1 MLEGIKNIHFIGIG
15 GAGMSAL
22 AQVLLELGYRVSG
35 SDIKM
40 NLITKR
46 LEERGAVV
54 HHGHGEEN
62 LAQADLVIFS
72 SAIPSINPELKAA
85 RLRGL
90 SVLSRGEMLAELM
103 RERNGI
109 AVAGT
114 HGKTTTT
121 SMVASILSEAALDP
135 TIVIGGELNDI
146 GGNAR
151 LGHSSYLVAEAD
163 ESDGSFLK
171 LSPALAVVTNIEADH
186 LEYYHNLPAI
196 IEAFRRFVGRVS
208 DDGCLVLSDHPN
220 VRKIT
225 GKNEKRKT
233 KNVRILTYGIKQ
245 GVDLVAKEVKFRGLG
260 SEYEVFHRGER
271 LGKIKL
277 GVPGRHNIY
286 NSLAAIGVALEVGV
300 GFEKISSA
308 LTNFHGVQRR
318 FEIRGEVKDIV
329 VVDDYAHH
337 PTEIR
342 ATLKAARQWRA
353 KRIIGIFQPH
363 RYTRT
368 KFLRKDFSSAFEEAD
383 FLVITEIYSAGE
395 EPLPGVSGRDIYEAV
410 RDIGQ
415 ENVEFIP
422 DKSEIADRVMNILQ
436 PGDTVITMGAGDI
449 DTVAGEIVQRLR

>member
-40 NLITKR
+40 NPITKR

-103 RERNGI
+103 RERRGI

-151 LGHSSYLVAEAD
+151 LGRGCYLVAEAD

-186 LEYYHNLPAI
+186 LKYYHNLPAI

-208 DDGCLVLSDHPN
+208 DGGCLILSDHPN

-225 GKNEKRKT
+225 GKHVRVLQANEKRKT
-233 KNVRILTYGIKQ
+233 
-245 GVDLVAKEVKFRGLG
+245 LG
-260 SEYEVFHRGER
+260 Y
-271 LGKIKL
+271 
-277 GVPGRHNIY
+277 
-286 NSLAAIGVALEVGV
+286 
-300 GFEKISSA
+300 
-308 LTNFHGVQRR
+308 
-318 FEIRGEVKDIV
+318 
-329 VVDDYAHH
+329 
-337 PTEIR
+337 
-342 ATLKAARQWRA
+342 
-353 KRIIGIFQPH
+353 
-363 RYTRT
+363 
-368 KFLRKDFSSAFEEAD
+368 
-383 FLVITEIYSAGE
+383 
-395 EPLPGVSGRDIYEAV
+395 
-410 RDIGQ
+410 
-415 ENVEFIP
+415 
-422 DKSEIADRVMNILQ
+422 
-436 PGDTVITMGAGDI
+436 
-449 DTVAGEIVQRLR
+449 

>member
-1 MLEGIKNIHFIGIG
+1 
-15 GAGMSAL
+15 
-22 AQVLLELGYRVSG
+22 SG

-40 NLITKR
+40 NPITKR

-90 SVLSRGEMLAELM
+90 SILSRGEMLAELM
-103 RERNGI
+103 RERRGI

-151 LGHSSYLVAEAD
+151 LGRGCYLVAEAD

-186 LEYYHNLPAI
+186 LKYYHNLPAI

-208 DDGCLVLSDHPN
+208 DGGCLILSDHPN

-225 GKNEKRKT
+225 GKHVRVLQANEKRKT
-233 KNVRILTYGIKQ
+233 KNVRILTYGIEQ
-245 GVDLVAKEVKFRGLG
+245 GVDLVAEEVKFRGLG